1 MSYLLRSLSNHQLTI
16 SSRLTLGNRGHASKD
31 PLPVL
36 RDLDQPFP
44 FNISLY
50 RRPYRFEFY
59 DTASPHNYTLL
70 KPAVVILC
78 YSIASPESLKSVH
91 THWKTIV
98 ETHFNDNEMLPVILL
113 GLKRD
118 VRSREDY
125 GGSVKP
131 VAAEDDATG
140 PEDQQM
146 LNGRKFVYPQEA
158 LRIAQEMRCDR
169 YCECSALTGEVS
181 IADFL
186 FAA

>member
-1 MSYLLRSLSNHQLTI
+1 M
-16 SSRLTLGNRGHASKD
+16 
-31 PLPVL
+31 L

-169 YCECSALTGEVS
+169 YCECSALTGEVW
-181 IADFL
+181 IGDPLCFTDEPLFL
-186 FAA
+186 T